1 MLQCCMQTDIQEAMI
16 HQRTTVTDKDD
27 LEGQTWW
34 FWRGLD
40 ASGYDGWELPGDDGM
55 YVTSKN

>member
-1 MLQCCMQTDIQEAMI
+1 MLLQCMQTDIQEAMI

-55 YVTSKN
+55 